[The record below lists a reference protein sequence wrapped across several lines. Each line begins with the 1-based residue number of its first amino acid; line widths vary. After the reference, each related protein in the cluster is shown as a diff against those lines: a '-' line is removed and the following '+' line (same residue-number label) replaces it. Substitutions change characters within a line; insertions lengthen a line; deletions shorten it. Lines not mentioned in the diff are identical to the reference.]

1 MKLIYIK
8 RSTRRERRYTKKM
21 GMFSPKVTYIKK
33 MVLGLPIRTL
43 HKYRET
49 YYGRVK
55 DCHECSL
62 AR

>member
-1 MKLIYIK
+1 
-8 RSTRRERRYTKKM
+8 
-21 GMFSPKVTYIKK
+21 MFSPKVTYIKR